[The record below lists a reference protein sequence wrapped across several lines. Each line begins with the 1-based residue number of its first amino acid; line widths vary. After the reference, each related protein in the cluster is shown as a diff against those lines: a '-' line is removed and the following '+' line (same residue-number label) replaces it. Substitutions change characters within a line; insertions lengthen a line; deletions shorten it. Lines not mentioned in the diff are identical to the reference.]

1 MEQVTKLQKQ
11 SNKAKIELEERREE
25 SDRFKV
31 WIINN
36 IDNFQEYILQVNV
49 ILNILKDGFLH
60 VKSRTQIWV
69 M

>member
-1 MEQVTKLQKQ
+1 LEQVTKLQKQ

-31 WIINN
+31 GIINN

-60 VKSRTQIWV
+60 VKSRTQI
-69 M
+69 

>member
-31 WIINN
+31 GIINN

-60 VKSRTQIWV
+60 VKSRTQI
-69 M
+69 